1 MQFDFSEDQRR
12 LQDEVRRV
20 LTDHSTSANVRR
32 VLEGEADYC
41 ADTWAQLA
49 ALGALGLAVD
59 EAHGGAGMG
68 LLELCLVAEEAGRAL
83 AAVPLASSIYQAAE
97 IIRRSGNAQ
106 AQAEWLPRLVSGE
119 AIATVIAPLHGQSV
133 LPAAPATL
141 HNDRLSGT
149 FHAVADGMA
158 ATMAVVLSGDA
169 LVLLDL
175 RQASV
180 TRVAQKSLDPTRPLA
195 RITCDGAMVEM
206 LLPTGGAA
214 LARTVTDGAAV
225 LTAFE
230 QVGGAEAALYA
241 ARDYA
246 MERTAF
252 GRPIGGFQA
261 VKHKLADLFVAV
273 ELARSHAYYGAWAL
287 ASDAPEL
294 TRAAAAARVAA
305 SDAYVMVSEESLHL
319 HGGIGYTWDMDCHL
333 HLRRARSLAQVLGST
348 AVWRERLAATLITE
362 QAA

>member
-1 MQFDFSEDQRR
+1 MNILVINSGSSSIKYR
-12 LQDEVRRV
+12 LIHMDTRSTICSGLIERIGEP
-20 LTDHSTSANVRR
+20 TD
-32 VLEGEADYC
+32 
-41 ADTWAQLA
+41 
-49 ALGALGLAVD
+49 
-59 EAHGGAGMG
+59 
-68 LLELCLVAEEAGRAL
+68 GRA
-83 AAVPLASSIYQAAE
+83 VHKIMPGTDQAAE

-214 LARTVTDGAAV
+214 LAR
-225 LTAFE
+225 
-230 QVGGAEAALYA
+230 
-241 ARDYA
+241 
-246 MERTAF
+246 
-252 GRPIGGFQA
+252 
-261 VKHKLADLFVAV
+261 
-273 ELARSHAYYGAWAL
+273 
-287 ASDAPEL
+287 
-294 TRAAAAARVAA
+294 
-305 SDAYVMVSEESLHL
+305 
-319 HGGIGYTWDMDCHL
+319 
-333 HLRRARSLAQVLGST
+333 
-348 AVWRERLAATLITE
+348 
-362 QAA
+362 